1 MLEIIN
7 ELEVKGRL
15 EMLKKFRVVIGV
27 GLDKNVYS
35 LETEKIL

>member
-7 ELEVKGRL
+7 ELEVKGKL

-27 GLDKNVYS
+27 GLDKNVYL
-35 LETEKIL
+35 LEMEKIL